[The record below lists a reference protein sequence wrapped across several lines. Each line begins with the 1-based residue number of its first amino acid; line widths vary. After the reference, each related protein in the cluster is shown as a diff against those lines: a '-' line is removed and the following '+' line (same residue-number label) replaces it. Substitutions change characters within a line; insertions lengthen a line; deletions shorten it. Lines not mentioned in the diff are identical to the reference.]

1 MGFYQ
6 KQKIENRARQR
17 DMGQAKKNKKTDEI
31 RNNT

>member
-1 MGFYQ
+1 MRSYQ

-17 DMGQAKKNKKTDEI
+17 DMSEAKKTKKTDEI